1 MGRFGFVPTEKNG
14 DDLWIIRMEDYDYW
28 QDIKILYNRIN
39 IYREMLTEKKKADFK
54 KEEERVLNA
63 CRDYQ
68 ELLKVYESLSQ
79 KVQALRG

>member
-1 MGRFGFVPTEKNG
+1 MGRFGFVPTEKDG
-14 DDLWIIRMEDYDYW
+14 DDLWIICMEDYDYW

-39 IYREMLTEKKKADFK
+39 IYREILTEKKKANFK

-68 ELLKVYESLSQ
+68 ELLKVYESLS
-79 KVQALRG
+79 

>member
-1 MGRFGFVPTEKNG
+1 MGRFGFVPTEKDG

-39 IYREMLTEKKKADFK
+39 IDREMLTEEKKADFK

-68 ELLKVYESLSQ
+68 ELLKVYESLS
-79 KVQALRG
+79 

>member
-1 MGRFGFVPTEKNG
+1 MARFGFVPTEKDG
-14 DDLWIIRMEDYDYW
+14 DDFWIIRMEDYDYW

-39 IYREMLTEKKKADFK
+39 IYREMLTEEKKADLK

-79 KVQALRG
+79 KI

>member
-1 MGRFGFVPTEKNG
+1 MGRFGFVPTEKDG

-39 IYREMLTEKKKADFK
+39 IYREMLTEEKKADFK

-68 ELLKVYESLSQ
+68 ELLKVYESLS
-79 KVQALRG
+79 

>member
-1 MGRFGFVPTEKNG
+1 MGRFGFVPTEKDG

-39 IYREMLTEKKKADFK
+39 IYREMLTEEKKADFK

-79 KVQALRG
+79 KI

>member
-1 MGRFGFVPTEKNG
+1 MGRFGFVPTEKDG

-39 IYREMLTEKKKADFK
+39 IYREMLTEEKKADFK

>member
-1 MGRFGFVPTEKNG
+1 MGRFGFVPTEKDG

-39 IYREMLTEKKKADFK
+39 IDREMLTEEKKADFK

>member
-1 MGRFGFVPTEKNG
+1 MGRFGFVPTEKDG

-39 IYREMLTEKKKADFK
+39 IDREMLTEEKKADFK

-79 KVQALRG
+79 KI